1 LVKKNLCQI
10 IKNLYND
17 NKNSQFNIQ
26 KTSSNIRLSSDVDI
40 AIYLPENM
48 NKIDMFDHQ
57 LKLITELENFY
68 KKRVDLVILNKT
80 LSLFFKYI
88 ILKEGKLI
96 YNANIGKH
104 ADYFCKIFNLYFDYK
119 PFQDQFNKHYVQR
132 NI

>member
-1 LVKKNLCQI
+1 MTTKIPNSIFKKHQVI
-10 IKNLYND
+10 FAYQS
-17 NKNSQFNIQ
+17 NK
-26 KTSSNIRLSSDVDI
+26 KSDVDI